1 VDQAL
6 YADLILPLPL
16 HGSFTYSIP
25 PALSKSVAPGVRVL
39 VQFGAKKVY
48 SAIVKQVH
56 SSPKENQE
64 LKEILSVLD
73 DAPVVNNLQLELW
86 DWISS
91 YYHASLG
98 EVSKAALPGGLRL
111 ESETR
116 VFPAEENDEVPVLP
130 LEKSILQLLHQK
142 PGLSLDEL
150 AAILKKNTVYA
161 GVKSLLDKK
170 LVTAN
175 EQLNKGFQA
184 RTRAFLSLDPAWHA
198 PAKQLELLE
207 SIRRAPKQAALLTEF
222 IARWQEHGA
231 PVPRDEFLKT
241 TGASSML
248 LNQLIT
254 KNILILENR
263 VESRLG
269 RELDTVQPSSLNAS
283 QETALRQLKEEFS
296 QKEVVLLH
304 GVTSSGKTE
313 IYIHL
318 MREYIDRGYQVLYL
332 LPEIALT
339 TQIIQRLQR
348 IFGNRVGVYHSKF
361 SDSERVETWKNL
373 LETGQP
379 ESFQLILGVRSSLF
393 LPFSK
398 LGLIIVDEEHE
409 NTFKQFDPAPR
420 YHARDTAVILA
431 RLHQAKVLL
440 GTATPSLESFFNHD
454 LGKYGLVNLSE
465 RYLDIQMPVIEVV
478 DLTMER
484 KKKSMHSH
492 FSPQLVQEIQ
502 LALEQKEQVILF
514 QNRRGFSPYLQC
526 DACGWVPVCKTCD
539 VSLTWHK
546 NQNRLVCHYC
556 GTGYPHLHSCKSCG
570 QADLR
575 TKGFGTEKIEDEISL
590 LFPAARIARL
600 DLDAART
607 RSAFERII
615 RDLEQGNTDILVGTQ
630 MVSKGLDF
638 DKVRVVGILDA
649 DRLLN
654 FPDFRAFER
663 AFQLMEQVS
672 GRAGRKDKQGKVIIQ
687 TSQPDHRIIRNL
699 VRHDYL
705 SLYRT
710 ELLERRKFNYPP
722 FTRLIRITLKHRD
735 TTHVEMAAE
744 RLATL
749 LRLEFGAA
757 ITGPDAP
764 LIGRIQYLFI
774 RNILIKFERD
784 KQSATSKER
793 LFQILDE
800 FREMPEHRGLG
811 YAVDV
816 DPM

>member
-1 VDQAL
+1 MEPSLFAE
-6 YADLILPLPL
+6 LILPLPL
-16 HGSFTYSIP
+16 PGSFTYSIP
-25 PALSKSVAPGVRVL
+25 PSMAETVVPGVRVL
-39 VQFGAKKVY
+39 VQFGAKKIY
-48 SAIVKQVH
+48 SAIVLQVH
-56 SSPKENQE
+56 SNPKNDVGI
-64 LKEILSVLD
+64 KEIISVLD
-73 DAPVVNNLQLELW
+73 GSPVVNSLQLELW
-86 DWISS
+86 EWISS

-116 VFPAEENDEVPVLP
+116 VFPMDGSDEMPVLP
-130 LEKSILQLLHQK
+130 IEKSILQVLHQK
-142 PGLSLDEL
+142 PGLSLDEI
-150 AAILKKNTVYA
+150 ASILKKDTVYA

-170 LVTAN
+170 LATAN

-184 RTRAFLSLDPAWHA
+184 RTRLYLSLEPALHDPAR
-198 PAKQLELLE
+198 QEELLQ
-207 SIRRAPKQAALLTEF
+207 SLHRAPKQHALLSEF
-222 IARWQEHGA
+222 LSVWRSGSRSVA
-231 PVPRDEFLKT
+231 RDEFLKS
-241 TGASSML
+241 TGASSVL

-254 KNILILENR
+254 KNILLQENR
-263 VESRLG
+263 VESRLE
-269 RELDTVQPSSLNAS
+269 RAFATVQASSLNVS
-283 QETALRQLKEEFS
+283 QEKALLEVKEEFS
-296 QKEVVLLH
+296 RKEVVLLH

-318 MREYIDRGYQVLYL
+318 MREYITQGYQVLYL

-348 IFGNRVGVYHSKF
+348 IFGSRVGVYHSKF

-373 LETGQP
+373 LEPDHPG
-379 ESFQLILGVRSSLF
+379 SFQLILGVRSSLF

-431 RLHQAKVLL
+431 RLHQARVLL

-465 RYLDIQMPVIEVV
+465 RYLDIRMPGIEVV
-478 DLTMER
+478 DLTLER

-526 DACGWVPVCKTCD
+526 ESCGWVPVCKTCD

-546 NQNRLVCHYC
+546 NQSRLVCHYC

-570 QADLR
+570 QSDLR

-615 RDLEQGNTDILVGTQ
+615 RDLEEGHTDILVGTQ

-705 SLYRT
+705 SMYRT

-735 TTHVEMAAE
+735 TTHVDMAAE

-757 ITGPDAP
+757 ITGPDSP
-764 LIGRIQYLFI
+764 LIGRIQNLFI
-774 RNILIKFERD
+774 RNILVKFERD
-784 KQSATSKER
+784 KQSAQAKEK
-793 LFQILDE
+793 LFQMLDE
-800 FREMPEHRGLG
+800 FRAQPEFKGLG
-811 YAVDV
+811 CSVDV